1 MQVAIALL
9 IRKEDSIAVRL
20 PAELYDVISGIFN
33 ISHALDNTPPIA

>member
-20 PAELYDVISGIFN
+20 PAELYDVISGVFD
-33 ISHALDNTPPIA
+33 ISHALDNAAAVA